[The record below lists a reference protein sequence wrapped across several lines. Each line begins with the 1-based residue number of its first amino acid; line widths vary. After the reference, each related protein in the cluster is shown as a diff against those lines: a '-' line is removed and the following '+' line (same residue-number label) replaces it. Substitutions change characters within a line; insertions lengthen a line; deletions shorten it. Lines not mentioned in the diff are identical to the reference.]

1 VADRE
6 RIGRAPAKEEPMSNI
21 VGGCLCG
28 GVRYEGEAEP
38 VLTAVCHCTHCQ
50 KQTSSAFSVLVVLPK
65 GVLRTEGLD
74 LAAFEDVGSSGQPVL
89 RKFCPRCGSPVLAD
103 VAVTPEWDWL
113 MAGTLDDPSWLKPQ
127 MNIWCAS
134 AQPWVSM
141 DDAIP
146 AFEGAPSLGG

>member
-6 RIGRAPAKEEPMSNI
+6 RIGRAPAKEEPMPNI

-89 RKFCPRCGSPVLAD
+89 RKFCPRCGSPVVAD

-127 MNIWCAS
+127 MNIWCSS

-141 DDAIP
+141 DDAVP

>member
-1 VADRE
+1 MA
-6 RIGRAPAKEEPMSNI
+6 NI

-28 GVRYEGEAEP
+28 GVRYESEAGP
-38 VLTAVCHCTHCQ
+38 VLTAVCHCRHCQ

-65 GVLRTEGLD
+65 GSLRMEGLD
-74 LAAFEDVGSSGQPVL
+74 LEAFEDVGSSGQPVI
-89 RKFCPRCGSPVLAD
+89 RKFCPQCGSPVITD

-113 MAGTLDDPSWLKPQ
+113 MAGTLDEPSWLRPQ

-141 DDAIP
+141 DEAIP
-146 AFEGAPSLGG
+146 AFEGAPTLGG